1 MQAILDFF
9 ETIPT
14 TYRTAVLVSGLVGFW
29 ILEGAIPLFAFQY
42 SKVRHAALN
51 FFFTATT
58 LIINF
63 TLAFL
68 ILKTSDFTTTNQFG
82 LLYLANLPLWL
93 HVILGLLLLDLF
105 GAYFI
110 HWLEHKVKWMWK
122 FHLIHHTDTTV
133 DITTGLRHHPGES
146 LFRAA
151 FTILAVLVAGLPM
164 GVVMMYQTMSA
175 IFTQFTHANIK
186 SPTGL
191 DRLISTI
198 LVTPNMHKVHHHY
211 QQPLTDTNYG
221 NIFSIWDRIF
231 RTFAEVDV
239 TTLKYGI
246 DTHMKTEEHSD
257 VKNLLVI
264 PFQAY
269 RPPTSSKFDGDRKPG
284 IHTDEHG

>member
-1 MQAILDFF
+1 MQTILDFF
-9 ETIPT
+9 ETIPA
-14 TYRTAVLVSGLVGFW
+14 TYRTVILVSGLVGFW

-58 LIINF
+58 LIVNF

-68 ILKTSDFTTTNQFG
+68 ILKICDFTTANQWG
-82 LLYLANLPLWL
+82 LLYLTSLPLWL
-93 HVILGLLLLDLF
+93 HVLLGLLLLDLI

-110 HWLEHKVKWMWK
+110 HWLEHKIEWMWK
-122 FHLIHHTDTTV
+122 FHLVHHTDTTV

-151 FTILAVLVAGLPM
+151 FTMLGILVIGLPI

-175 IFTQFTHANIK
+175 IFTQLTHANIK
-186 SPTGL
+186 SPAGL
-191 DRLISTI
+191 DRLISTVF
-198 LVTPNMHKVHHHY
+198 VTPNMHKVHHHY
-211 QQPLTDTNYG
+211 VQPLTDTNYG

-231 RTFAEVDV
+231 RTFAEVE
-239 TTLKYGI
+239 TSTLKYGI

-257 VKNLLVI
+257 VKNLLAI

-269 RPPTSSKFDGDRKPG
+269 RPPTFSKFGGDSKAQP
-284 IHTDEHG
+284 E